1 MRPGRRSL
9 HRAHRRSAPRRLPP
23 LLAVRKGVL
32 IEQVLVNLDAVP
44 SMSAK
49 IRHRID
55 LAGRSLIGT
64 GDYAQQGRGENRA
77 FHLSLQLRTKLYATS
92 IEQVCDG
99 QQLWLFETMDGQDK
113 LTLIDVARLQR
124 SKPKS
129 QAPPPSPH
137 LWLSLGGLPK
147 LVLSLKESF
156 QFGDVVQGRLD
167 DLPVW
172 SVEGRWTPARLA
184 ELLPEQAAAIHTGAV
199 ADLNQLT
206 PNVPHRVVLHLGCD
220 DLFPYRIEYWRTDTG
235 PEGENLQPVQTLM
248 AEMEWYEVQLGAPID
263 PARFAY
269 RPPEKLVPVD
279 KTKEWLD
286 RLGREDPPP
295 AEATRGQRPRR

>member
-1 MRPGRRSL
+1 
-9 HRAHRRSAPRRLPP
+9 
-23 LLAVRKGVL
+23 
-32 IEQVLVNLDAVP
+32 
-44 SMSAK
+44 MSAK

-55 LAGRSLIGT
+55 LEGRTLTGT
-64 GDYAQQGRGENRA
+64 GDYAQQGRGEDRA
-77 FHLSLQLRTKLYATS
+77 FHLSLQLRTKLHATS
-92 IEQVCDG
+92 LEHVCDG
-99 QQLWLFETMDGQDK
+99 QQLWLFETIDGQDR
-113 LTLIDVARLQR
+113 LTLVDVARLHR
-124 SKPKS
+124 GRLKS
-129 QAPPPSPH
+129 QAPPLSPH
-137 LWLSLGGLPK
+137 MWLSLGGLPK
-147 LVLSLKESF
+147 LVLSLKDSF

-184 ELLPEQAAAIHTGAV
+184 QLLPEQAEAINSGAG

-235 PEGENLQPVQTLM
+235 PEGENLAPVQKLM

-269 RPPEKLVPVD
+269 RPPSKLVPVD
-279 KTKEWLD
+279 RTKEWLD

-295 AEATRGQRPRR
+295 AEANRGRGRPPRR

>member
-1 MRPGRRSL
+1 M
-9 HRAHRRSAPRRLPP
+9 
-23 LLAVRKGVL
+23 
-32 IEQVLVNLDAVP
+32 EQVLANLDAVP
-44 SMSAK
+44 AMSAK

-55 LAGRSLIGT
+55 LAGRTLTGT

-77 FHLSLQLRTKLYATS
+77 FHLALQLRTKLFTTS
-92 IEQVCDG
+92 IEHVCDG
-99 QQLWLFETMDGQDK
+99 QQLWLFETIDGHDN
-113 LTLIDVARLQR
+113 LALVDIARLQR
-124 SKPKS
+124 GRPKS
-129 QAPPPSPH
+129 QAPPASPQV
-137 LWLSLGGLPK
+137 WLSLGGLPK

-156 QFGDVVQGRLD
+156 VFGEVVSGRLD

-172 SVEGRWTPARLA
+172 SVEGRWTSSRLA
-184 ELLPEQAAAIHTGAV
+184 QLLPEQAEAIHSGKG

-206 PNVPHRVVLHLGCD
+206 PNVPHRVVLHLGSD

-235 PEGENLQPVQTLM
+235 SEGENLEPVQKLM

-269 RPPEKLVPVD
+269 RPPENLVPVD
-279 KTKEWLD
+279 RTKEWLD

-295 AEATRGQRPRR
+295 AEATRGRGRRPPRR